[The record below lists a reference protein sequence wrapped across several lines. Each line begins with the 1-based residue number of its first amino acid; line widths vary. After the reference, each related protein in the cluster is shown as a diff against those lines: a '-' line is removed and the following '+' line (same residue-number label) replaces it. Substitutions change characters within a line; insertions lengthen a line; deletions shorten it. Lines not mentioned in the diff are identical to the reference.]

1 MLEKISL
8 NTKMLFAFLGP
19 SVLLLVVDLRALI
32 QGKGAIAKEAPE
44 KKVKQ
49 VKKLK
54 NVNTPVKKVSSVA
67 KKDVSDIIPFDDEDS
82 RKVGNVSGF

>member
-32 QGKGAIAKEAPE
+32 QGKGAIAKDAPE
-44 KKVKQ
+44 KK
-49 VKKLK
+49 
-54 NVNTPVKKVSSVA
+54 
-67 KKDVSDIIPFDDEDS
+67 
-82 RKVGNVSGF
+82 